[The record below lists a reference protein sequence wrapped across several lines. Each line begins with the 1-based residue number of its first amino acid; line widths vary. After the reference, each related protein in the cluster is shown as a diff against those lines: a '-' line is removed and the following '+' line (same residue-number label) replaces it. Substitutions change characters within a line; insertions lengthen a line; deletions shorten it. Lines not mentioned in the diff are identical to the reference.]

1 MSEQRID
8 LHFGFASDA
17 DAAEAARLV
26 RERLANLDPVEE
38 AAAEPEEAR
47 FPVAEIAVGIGAAV
61 TLVRGGR
68 ELLEELRRFVAAL
81 KGLVG
86 EIRGLKDVEVEV
98 GPERI
103 PLAEVTDEHLQ
114 KLAR

>member
-8 LHFGFASDA
+8 LHFGFGSDA
-17 DAAEAARLV
+17 DAAEAASLV
-26 RERLANLDPVEE
+26 RERLAKLDPVEE

-81 KGLVG
+81 KDLVG

-103 PLAEVTDEHLQ
+103 PLAEVTDEHLE